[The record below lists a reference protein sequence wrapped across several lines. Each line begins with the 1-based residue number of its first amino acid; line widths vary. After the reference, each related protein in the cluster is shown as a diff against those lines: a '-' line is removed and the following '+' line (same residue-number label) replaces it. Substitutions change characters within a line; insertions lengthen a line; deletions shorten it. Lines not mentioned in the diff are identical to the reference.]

1 MEGAHELRG
10 VRAVALRLF
19 EVHVELRLRIPSELR
34 EAGTNLAIKEHETL
48 REESTLL
55 GRELREDLIVPA
67 HEGEHLLAQAAV
79 TLARRPRSDL
89 HGRIRH
95 LMREA
100 ISMHSEA
107 IRGGV
112 RFELADLDGLGQLR
126 TQGRILH

>member
-1 MEGAHELRG
+1 MHSEASLGELAVLMREAISMHSEAISTHSEAIRGG
-10 VRAVALRLF
+10 VRL
-19 EVHVELRLRIPSELR
+19 EL
-34 EAGTNLAIKEHETL
+34 AG
-48 REESTLL
+48 
-55 GRELREDLIVPA
+55 
-67 HEGEHLLAQAAV
+67 
-79 TLARRPRSDL
+79 
-89 HGRIRH
+89 

>member
-1 MEGAHELRG
+1 MESAHELRG

-34 EAGTNLAIKEHETL
+34 EAGTNLAIQEHETL
-48 REESTLL
+48 REEPTLL

-100 ISMHSEA
+100 ISMQLEA
-107 IRGGV
+107 IRGGP
-112 RFELADLDGLGQLR
+112 EATSMAEYG
-126 TQGRILH
+126 T

>member
-1 MEGAHELRG
+1 MH
-10 VRAVALRLF
+10 
-19 EVHVELRLRIPSELR
+19 S
-34 EAGTNLAIKEHETL
+34 EAGLWELAVLNAI
-48 REESTLL
+48 RILL
-55 GRELREDLIVPA
+55 HR
-67 HEGEHLLAQAAV
+67 LLMS
-79 TLARRPRSDL
+79 ARRRLELAD
-89 HGRIRH
+89 

>member
-1 MEGAHELRG
+1 MREAISMHSEAIRGG
-10 VRAVALRLF
+10 VRF
-19 EVHVELRLRIPSELR
+19 EL
-34 EAGTNLAIKEHETL
+34 AG
-48 REESTLL
+48 
-55 GRELREDLIVPA
+55 
-67 HEGEHLLAQAAV
+67 
-79 TLARRPRSDL
+79 
-89 HGRIRH
+89 

>member
-1 MEGAHELRG
+1 MEAIRILLHRLLMSARRRLELADLMREAISMHSEAIRGG
-10 VRAVALRLF
+10 VRF
-19 EVHVELRLRIPSELR
+19 EL
-34 EAGTNLAIKEHETL
+34 AG
-48 REESTLL
+48 
-55 GRELREDLIVPA
+55 
-67 HEGEHLLAQAAV
+67 
-79 TLARRPRSDL
+79 
-89 HGRIRH
+89 